1 MKSCEGAF
9 GLTTQT
15 QHISKF
21 GSDLGFTKDIIT
33 TTLAPNMVKELR
45 FGSNWSLQELFPSL
59 HFLGRKEKVSEFLF
73 MHQTEKTN
81 GQFLFS
87 SGMQ

>member
-9 GLTTQT
+9 GPTTQT
-15 QHISKF
+15 QHISKV